1 MCLSHRRLF
10 IQLAFQ
16 LWKENKK
23 EEAVKALDYCEQ
35 MIPNYNVPHDSS
47 SQAMAELYYQLG
59 EKEKGDQIINII
71 ADSAIEYVSWYLG
84 MNDMQL
90 YPSFGNLDY
99 YLTSLNTYIKTMS
112 KYQSDLL
119 PVYTSQLN
127 RLGEIYK
134 MRIE

>member
-1 MCLSHRRLF
+1 M
-10 IQLAFQ
+10 
-16 LWKENKK
+16 
-23 EEAVKALDYCEQ
+23 
-35 MIPNYNVPHDSS
+35 
-47 SQAMAELYYQLG
+47 
-59 EKEKGDQIINII
+59 NII

-119 PVYTSQLN
+119 PVYTNQLN